1 MDYNPAMVQI
11 DIDYT
16 GKLKCVAKHEPSGTI
31 LITVPP
37 KDNMGDGSSFS
48 PTDLLA
54 TALGT
59 CIITTMAI
67 AATKHGIDLSA
78 GATVQVQKIM
88 STTPPRRIAKLPV
101 TVTIRQV
108 VPQEFRQ
115 RLEIAAQACPV
126 HKTISHE
133 TEMPMT
139 FHWKD

>member
-1 MDYNPAMVQI
+1 MVQI

-16 GKLKCVAKHEPSGTI
+16 GKLKCVAKHEPSGTT
-31 LITVPP
+31 LTTVAP

-67 AATKHGIDLSA
+67 AATKHGIDLST

-101 TVTIRQV
+101 TVTINQV

-115 RLEIAAQACPV
+115 RLEHAAHACPV
-126 HKTISHE
+126 HRTISQE
-133 TEMPMT
+133 TEMPIT
-139 FHWKD
+139 IHWKD

>member
-1 MDYNPAMVQI
+1 MVQI
-11 DIDYT
+11 DIAYT
-16 GKLKCVAKHEPSGTI
+16 GRLKCTATHEPSGTT
-31 LITVPP
+31 LVTVAP

-59 CIITTMAI
+59 CVITTMAI
-67 AATKHGIDLSA
+67 AAAKHGIDLAA

-101 TVTIRQV
+101 IVTINEV
-108 VPQEFRQ
+108 VPVELRQ
-115 RLEIAAQACPV
+115 RLEHAGHACPV
-126 HKTISHE
+126 HHTLGSD
-133 TEMPMT
+133 TEMPIT

>member
-1 MDYNPAMVQI
+1 MVQI
-11 DIDYT
+11 DIEYP
-16 GKLKCVAKHEPSGTI
+16 GQLKCIARHEPSGTT

-48 PTDLLA
+48 PTDLMA

-67 AATKHGIDLSA
+67 AANKHGIDLS
-78 GATVQVQKIM
+78 GATVRVQKIM

-101 TVTIRQV
+101 VITITQQIAADMR
-108 VPQEFRQ
+108 P
-115 RLEIAAQACPV
+115 RLEAAANACPV
-126 HKTISHE
+126 HQTISHD
-133 TEMPMT
+133 TEMPIT

>member
-1 MDYNPAMVQI
+1 MVEI
-11 DIDYT
+11 NIDYD
-16 GKLKCVAKHEPSGTI
+16 GKLKCTAHHGPSGTT
-31 LITVPP
+31 LVTVPP

-67 AATKHGIDLSA
+67 AAQKHGIELT
-78 GATVQVQKIM
+78 GATVHVEKHM

-101 TVTIRQV
+101 TVTITQPIALEMR
-108 VPQEFRQ
+108 P
-115 RLEIAAQACPV
+115 RLEAAASGCPV

-133 TEMPMT
+133 TEMPIT
-139 FHWKD
+139 FRWAD